1 MSFSSE
7 TKTALCNSEINK
19 SCCKRALLSG
29 MLAFSNIFQ
38 WDKIKLITENKD
50 TAELYTG
57 LLKELY
63 DIDTNEYVSEKH
75 TTDEGERITHNSY
88 KITAVSAKRLQP
100 LRELVPSGAPSFY
113 RINENIFKC
122 ESCRRMFIRGAF
134 LASGTISDPK
144 ASYHLEIS
152 TPYTNLTKDIMKLL
166 EEVGFPP
173 RTTVRKSS
181 NVIYYKDSEQI
192 VDFLNAIGATNAAF
206 EVINRKIMKEYRNN
220 ANRRVNFETANIEK
234 TVNACN
240 EINNLIKYLID
251 SGEINQ
257 LDAELQ
263 KTAHIR
269 YDNPGLSLSELAAI
283 FEPPISKS
291 GLSHRLRRITA
302 FANERMKK

>member
-1 MSFSSE
+1 
-7 TKTALCNSEINK
+7 
-19 SCCKRALLSG
+19 

-38 WDKIKLITENKD
+38 ADKLKLITENKE
-50 TAELYTG
+50 TAELYVN

-63 DIDTNEYVSEKH
+63 DVDTNEYVTEKH
-75 TTDEGERITHNSY
+75 ASEDGIKIAYNSY
-88 KITAVSAKRLQP
+88 KITAVSTKRLMP
-100 LRELVPSGAPSFY
+100 LRALVPDGAASFY
-113 RINENIFKC
+113 RINEKIFEC
-122 ESCRRMFIRGAF
+122 DSCRRMFTRGAF
-134 LASGTISDPK
+134 LASGTVSDPK

-152 TPYTNLTKDIMKLL
+152 TPYTNLTRDMVKLL
-166 EEVGFPP
+166 SDIGLPT

-240 EINNLIKYLID
+240 EINNLIQFLID
-251 SGEINQ
+251 SGEINE

-263 KTAHIR
+263 KTARIR
-269 YDNPGLSLSELAAI
+269 FENPGLSLSELAAI
-283 FEPPISKS
+283 FDPPISKS